1 MAQTATTGNLENAQR
16 IIISSARYTEEHNAP
31 ALALIEQFSLPKGA
45 KQVTVP
51 KVGQMSMSDL
61 TDGQDII
68 DEEDIGMTTVDLTA
82 SEVGAKVILT
92 DKLVRQSAPNVFSMI
107 GRQLGDGMARKKD
120 TDVIA
125 LWSSLNGGTVLG
137 GDNQEMNAA
146 NTHAVISNAK
156 ANKFGNQLYLIHHP
170 NAVAAL
176 SKESATIAGTA
187 GGELSNGWSV
197 DLLKNF
203 YSGLRPINN
212 VPIFEDGNIEKA
224 ANDSGYGVIADKG
237 AMAALTS
244 VDTRTERQR
253 DASLRATE
261 VVMTAD
267 YGVFELDDTRG
278 AAIQFEMGDLSTSQ
292 ELTERGDSWQE

>member
-1 MAQTATTGNLENAQR
+1 MAQTATTGNLEKAQK
-16 IIISSARYTEEHNAP
+16 IILSSARYTEEHNAP

-61 TDGQDII
+61 VDGQDII
-68 DEEDIGMTTVDLTA
+68 DEEEIGMSTVDLTA

-92 DKLVRQSAPNVFSMI
+92 DKLVRQAADNVFSMI

-125 LWSSLNGGTVLG
+125 LYANLNSDASTSVYG
-137 GDNQEMNAA
+137 GDGQSMTASNV
-146 NTHAVISNAK
+146 HAIISNAK
-156 ANKFGNQLYLIHHP
+156 ANKFGSQLYILHHP

-176 SKESATIAGTA
+176 SGQAATVASTV
-187 GGELSNGWSV
+187 GGELTSGWSI

-203 YSGLRPINN
+203 YSGLRPING
-212 VPIFEDGNIEKA
+212 VPIFEDGNISKITGY
-224 ANDSGYGVIADKG
+224 DSGYGVIADKT

-244 VDTRTERQR
+244 VETRTERQR

-261 VVMTAD
+261 VVMTSD

-278 AAIQFEMGDLSTSQ
+278 APVQFEIGDLTTS
-292 ELTERGDSWQE
+292 

>member
-16 IIISSARYTEEHNAP
+16 IILSAARYTEEHNAP
-31 ALALIEQFSLPKGA
+31 ALALIEQFTLPKGA

-61 TDGQDII
+61 VDGQDIV
-68 DEEDIGMTTVDLTA
+68 DEEEIGMTTVDLTA

-92 DKLVRQSAPNVFSMI
+92 DKLVRQAADNVFSMI

-120 TDVIA
+120 TDVLA
-125 LWSSLNGGTVLG
+125 LYQNLNEGTLLGGTG
-137 GDNQEMNAA
+137 PTYMKA
-146 NTHAVISNAK
+146 SNLQGIIAYAK
-156 ANKFGNQLYLIHHP
+156 ANKFGNQLYIVHHP
-170 NAVAAL
+170 NAVAYLA
-176 SKESATIAGTA
+176 KEAATTASATSSEIT
-187 GGELSNGWSV
+187 NGWSA

-203 YSGLRPINN
+203 WSGLRPMNG
-212 VPIFEDGNIEKA
+212 VSVFEDGNITE
-224 ANDSGYGVIADKG
+224 DSGGDGIGVIADKS

-267 YGVFELDDTRG
+267 YGVFELDDSRG
-278 AAIQFEMGDLSTSQ
+278 AGVKFDVSALSTAN
-292 ELTERGDSWQE
+292 

>member
-16 IIISSARYTEEHNAP
+16 IIIATSRYTEEHNAP
-31 ALALIEQFSLPKGA
+31 ALALIEKFTLPKGS

-51 KVGQMSMSDL
+51 KVGQMTMSDL
-61 TDGQDII
+61 VDGQDIV

-82 SEVGAKVILT
+82 SEVGAKVVLT
-92 DKLVRQSAPNVFSMI
+92 DKLVRQSADNVFSMI

-125 LWSSLNGGTVLG
+125 LWPSLNGGTILSA
-137 GDNQEMNAA
+137 DNAA
-146 NTHAVISNAK
+146 WTTAIVHNAIAYAK
-156 ANKFGNQLYLIHHP
+156 ANKFGNQLYIIHHP
-170 NAVAAL
+170 NAVAKL
-176 SKESATIAGTA
+176 SQAAATAA
-187 GGELSNGWSV
+187 DNNAELTSGWSV

-203 YSGLRPINN
+203 YSGLRPING
-212 VPIFEDGNIEKA
+212 VSIFEDGNIEKISGT
-224 ANDSGYGVIADKG
+224 DSGYGVIADKT

-267 YGVFELDDTRG
+267 YGVFELDDSRG
-278 AAIQFEMGDLSTSQ
+278 APFRAEIDTLITTS
-292 ELTERGDSWQE
+292 

>member
-1 MAQTATTGNLENAQR
+1 MAQTATTGNLENAQK

-61 TDGQDII
+61 VDGQDII
-68 DEEDIGMTTVDLTA
+68 DEEEIGMTTVDLTA

-92 DKLVRQSAPNVFSMI
+92 DKLVRQAADNVFSMI

-125 LWSSLNGGTVLG
+125 LYPNLNGGTVLG
-137 GDNQEMNAA
+137 ADGRSMSAA
-146 NTHAVISNAK
+146 NTHAIISNAK
-156 ANKFGNQLYLIHHP
+156 ANKFGSQLYILHHP
-170 NAVAAL
+170 NAVAYL
-176 SKESATIAGTA
+176 SKEAATVASAVTNGIPH
-187 GGELSNGWSV
+187 GWSE

-203 YSGLRPINN
+203 WSGLRPMNN
-212 VPIFEDGNIEKA
+212 VPIFEDGNISTDA
-224 ANDSGYGVIADKG
+224 SGDGIGVIADKG
-237 AMAALTS
+237 AMAYLQS
-244 VDTRTERQR
+244 VATRQDRQR
-253 DASLRATE
+253 DASLRAWE

-267 YGVFELDDTRG
+267 YGVFELDDSRG
-278 AAIQFEMGDLSTSQ
+278 AG
-292 ELTERGDSWQE
+292 LTYDISALGTTN

>member
-16 IIISSARYTEEHNAP
+16 IILASARYTEEHNAP
-31 ALALIEQFSLPKGA
+31 ALALIEQFRLPKGS

-51 KVGQMSMSDL
+51 KVGQMTMSDL
-61 TDGQDII
+61 TDGLDII

-92 DKLVRQSAPNVFSMI
+92 DKLVRQSADNVFSMI

-125 LWSSLNGGTVLG
+125 LWPNLNGRTVFG
-137 GDNQEMNAA
+137 ADGAAMNTA
-146 NTHAVISNAK
+146 NTHGCISRAK

-170 NAVAAL
+170 NAVATL
-176 SKESATIAGTA
+176 SKQAATTADTAAAAG
-187 GGELSNGWSV
+187 LSSGWSV
-197 DLLKNF
+197 DLLQNF

-212 VPIFEDGNIEKA
+212 VPIFEDGNIAKIA
-224 ANDSGYGVIADKG
+224 SVDSGYGVIADKT

-267 YGVFELDDTRG
+267 YGVFELDDSRG
-278 AAIQFEMGDLSTSQ
+278 ASFIAEIGDLSFS
-292 ELTERGDSWQE
+292 